1 MGECEQEVRRH
12 ADPELLSLLRLHR
25 LCMEGAPQDKGAEA
39 IHTGRFKHKSSP
51 EGRQLKS
58 KQQEN
63 LALLATTNT
72 DVYELLP
79 LQCGLFHEMLL
90 SISMSSTGTQF

>member
-1 MGECEQEVRRH
+1 MQIQNCFPSTGCIDCVWKV
-12 ADPELLSLLRLHR
+12 LLRI
-25 LCMEGAPQDKGAEA
+25 KGLKPS
-39 IHTGRFKHKSSP
+39 HTGRFKHKSSP

-90 SISMSSTGTQF
+90 SISMSSTATQF

>member
-12 ADPELLSLLRLHR
+12 ADPELLSLHRLHR

-39 IHTGRFKHKSSP
+39 IPHKSSP